1 MPSLPA
7 TNRGKAELR
16 QAISS
21 TSRANPVGKHGIEY
35 RLLVGVYA
43 PALAPLR
50 QMHGGKVMQEFP
62 INWLAI
68 LAAVIIKQ
76 ALGALWFSPALF
88 GLPWC
93 KLTGVSEAEIKAGL
107 AKAPIPDVIG
117 SALMAFVLVH
127 AVHYAGAHNWAQ
139 GAAVGF
145 FNWLGFV
152 AVATLGS
159 VTFER
164 RPLQLYLINNGFLL
178 LALVLMG
185 VVLAVW
191 A

>member
-1 MPSLPA
+1 MSGVNAAA
-7 TNRGKAELR
+7 TAAYRRVHRK
-16 QAISS
+16 
-21 TSRANPVGKHGIEY
+21 GI
-35 RLLVGVYA
+35 
-43 PALAPLR
+43 
-50 QMHGGKVMQEFP
+50 MQEFP

-68 LAAVIIKQ
+68 LAAVVIKQ
-76 ALGALWFSPALF
+76 AIGAFWYSPALF
-88 GLPWC
+88 GPSWS
-93 KLTGVSEAEIKAGL
+93 KLTGVSEAEMKAGL
-107 AKAPIPDVIG
+107 VKALIPDVIG

-164 RPLQLYLINNGFLL
+164 RPLKLCLINNGFLL